1 MRSKTIVALAA
12 ASAVVLAACGGGG
25 GAGDTAGDG
34 PVVLDYWGWGTATP
48 DVVAAWNAANPD
60 VQVRH
65 TDAGGGSDSS
75 AKLLTAARA
84 GDAPDVALVEYGTLP
99 AMIVGDVA
107 ADITEHVGPVQGD
120 FTDAVWSLTRFNGAV
135 YGIPQDVGPMALVY
149 HQQRFAELGISVPTT
164 WQEFATAAEAVRAAD
179 PDAYLAT
186 FDAGEFAWL
195 AGLSQQAGGEWW
207 SVDGDTWTVGIAD
220 ESSFA
225 VADFWQDLIDRDLIK
240 VEPLLTPEWNTQ
252 VNEGN
257 ILSWPSALWA
267 PGVLHGVAESQ
278 VGQWAMA
285 PLPQWTPGD
294 PAVAFQGGSAT
305 VVTTS
310 AENPEAAARFAAW
323 INTSDEANAIAISS
337 GKYPASTSGQDAAV
351 ASEPPVLMP
360 QQTDFWAIAAQI
372 AADTVPEIS
381 WGPNVNVAASAY
393 EDAVNRALQE
403 GRPLREALVETQRV
417 VVEDMRTTGFTVTD
431 QG

>member
-12 ASAVVLAACGGGG
+12 VSAMALAGCGGGG
-25 GAGDTAGDG
+25 EGAAADG

-48 DVVAAWNAANPD
+48 DVVAAWNASHPD
-60 VQVRH
+60 IQVRH
-65 TDAGGGSDSS
+65 TDAGGGTDSS
-75 AKLLTAARA
+75 AKLLTATRA

-107 ADITEHVGPVQGD
+107 ADITEYVGPIEGA

-135 YGIPQDVGPMALVY
+135 HGVPQDVGPMALIY
-149 HQQRFAELGISVPTT
+149 NQQRFTELGISVPTT

-179 PDAYLAT
+179 PDAYIAT
-186 FDAGEFAWL
+186 FDPGEFAWL

-207 SVDGDTWTVGIAD
+207 SVDGDAWTVGIAD
-220 ESSFA
+220 EPSYA
-225 VADFWQDLIDRDLIK
+225 VADYWQDLIDRDLVK
-240 VEPLLTPEWNTQ
+240 VEPMLTPEWNTQ
-252 VNEGN
+252 VNQGN
-257 ILSWPSALWA
+257 VLSWPSALWA
-267 PGVLHGVAESQ
+267 PGVLYGIAEAQ

-285 PLPQWTPGD
+285 PLPQWEAGEK
-294 PAVAFQGGSAT
+294 AVAFQGGSAV

-310 AENPEAAARFAAW
+310 SEHPAEAAEFASW

-337 GKYPASTSGQDAAV
+337 GKYPASTSGQEAAV
-351 ASEPPVLMP
+351 SSEPPVLMP
-360 QQTDFWAIAAQI
+360 QQEDFWAIAADI
-372 AADTVPEIS
+372 AAHTVPEIS

-393 EDAVNRALQE
+393 EDAVNRAVQE
-403 GRPLREALVETQRV
+403 GRPLRDALVETQRV
-417 VVEDMRTTGFTVTD
+417 VVDDMRTTGFTVTD